1 MGSSMTSRSSRK
13 RERRRARPPSQKA
26 RADPSNVCVQFSGL
40 PTPERIEE
48 CAGIVRRL
56 GSTVCEPGYDVEVTH
71 LVLPEV
77 AKASSPRLSRGRRLG
92 TRVPWFYRPSCLCSM
107 GSPYKQN
114 LIDGLETRV
123 LLWVPPEYPLRP
135 RD

>member
-77 AKASSPRLSRGRRLG
+77 TKAAYLPPG
-92 TRVPWFYRPSCLCSM
+92 THLHAYPAAV
-107 GSPYKQN
+107 
-114 LIDGLETRV
+114 LECPVFTDRHV
-123 LLWVPPEYPLRP
+123 CVVWEAHTNRI
-135 RD
+135 